1 MRKMQIKGVYMNKL
15 TRKIRNKGY
24 TLLEFCEVI
33 GYSLRWYRE
42 HVNKS
47 NKQNDLI
54 NDEIDNLET
63 RKVNPKGATHW
74 HNEYNCFLKE
84 DAGNFYWWDSVKWTY
99 LNNVGSVLFQTT
111 ELEVK

>member
-1 MRKMQIKGVYMNKL
+1 MKEE

-33 GYSLRWYRE
+33 GYSLRWYRT

-54 NDEIDNLET
+54 NEEIEKLNSKQLVKTVALYIGSDGCGDELIKML
-63 RKVNPKGATHW
+63 KV
-74 HNEYNCFLKE
+74 E
-84 DAGNFYWWDSVKWTY
+84 
-99 LNNVGSVLFQTT
+99 
-111 ELEVK
+111 

>member
-1 MRKMQIKGVYMNKL
+1 MNRL

-54 NDEIDNLET
+54 NEEID
-63 RKVNPKGATHW
+63 K
-74 HNEYNCFLKE
+74 
-84 DAGNFYWWDSVKWTY
+84 
-99 LNNVGSVLFQTT
+99 
-111 ELEVK
+111 LEVKND